1 MLRGETE
8 RTMSVPTPRRSSE
21 GIGARTAEHVRP
33 FVGRIRELDELGAAF
48 ADASDGHGA
57 VFLVCGEPGIGKSRM
72 MEVLAAS
79 ARADGWTVLVG
90 RCWDGGG
97 APAYWPWVQVVR
109 AAGGDF
115 DALSPA
121 GDTAAALSARRSSV
135 SSAADADAERFRLF
149 EDVARFLTDVSSDQP
164 VMIVLDDLHAAD
176 EPSLLLLR
184 FLATTADTRRVIVLG
199 SYRESEPRVLDHGD
213 LFGELT
219 RLGRRVPLRGL
230 SVEEVTSYLTL
241 VGGEPTS
248 DVIAARLQDV
258 TGGNPFFLGEVVR
271 VLIAEGRLSSAD
283 ETSMRRMPEE
293 VRALIRRHVSTL
305 SPEAIGVLRV
315 AAVFGHDLD
324 LRVLADAGPVDVDR
338 MTDAVSEAVRAGI
351 LSEDPSAPGS
361 FAFAHDLVRETLYDD
376 LPSGRRLE
384 LHRTA
389 GDVLERVFR
398 DDLGPHLA
406 AIAHHLTRAAPL
418 DGGERAVDYSV
429 LAADRA
435 VAVLAYED
443 AVALYERALQLLS
456 TSESNR
462 DRRYEILMRLGDA
475 RARSGDTVGA
485 RRCYEDAA
493 DLSRLAGD
501 PEAVARAALALVT
514 SAAPVRLGF
523 GGLLVTTIVDPGNTG
538 VALLEEAQRTLPP
551 GDSSLRARTL
561 ARLAAELY
569 QFHQTDRSRTLARE
583 AVDMALRLGDPEA
596 LVESL
601 HGRHWATLSPDTTED
616 RLANA
621 QEMLLAATGAGDEEA
636 AFLARHARLH
646 CFLEMCDI
654 AGVDTEL
661 VAMEQL
667 AARIRQPFYVWHVA
681 CLHGMR
687 ALLDGR
693 LTDADRML
701 ATAFGI
707 ARIRQSEDVVYMY
720 EDAQVFAIRW
730 TQGRLEERRERT
742 LWHGERYPIA
752 RWRDA
757 LSAAELGDERA
768 ARAEIERH
776 ARNGFSDLPRDGL
789 WLLHACA
796 LAHACV
802 LVGDRPRARSLYGLL
817 SPFADRQAISV
828 STLPFGPVTMRLGML
843 ATLLERW
850 DDAEAHFFAATE
862 RCDAMGARA
871 IRAMVLIEHSR
882 MLVARRGSGDAARAG
897 ELLSDA
903 NAICEELDMPGIRK
917 RARTLAP
924 TGGVAASSV
933 EVPRASLRREGQY
946 WTIRYGDEMARLRD
960 RKGLRHLRNLLA
972 SPGRELHVLELVRAE
987 SGASTEPATA
997 EEDVAR
1003 PMTEREE
1010 PILDTQAKDAYR
1022 RRLREL
1028 DDDLEE
1034 ARAWHDPE
1042 RASKIQAEIEALG
1055 DELGRALGLGG
1066 RDRSL
1071 PSDAERA
1078 RVTVT
1083 KAIRAAVG
1091 AIGGECPE
1099 LGRHLDASIRTG
1111 RFCVY
1116 APPGQ
1121 VPPRWEL

>member
-1 MLRGETE
+1 MQDSIGRSGGEG
-8 RTMSVPTPRRSSE
+8 V
-21 GIGARTAEHVRP
+21 GAGTAEHVRP
-33 FVGRIRELDELGAAF
+33 FVGRARELDELGAAF
-48 ADASDGHGA
+48 AEASDGHGA
-57 VFLVCGEPGIGKSRM
+57 VFLICGEPGIGKSRL

-79 ARADGWTVLVG
+79 ARADGWQVLVG

-115 DALSPA
+115 GTLTRA
-121 GDTAAALSARRSSV
+121 GEDTAPRRSSV
-135 SSAADADAERFRLF
+135 SPAVDPEAERFRLF
-149 EDVARFLTDVSSDQP
+149 EAVGSFLGDVSNEQP

-184 FLATTADTRRVIVLG
+184 FLATTADSRRVIVLG
-199 SYRESEPRVLDHGD
+199 TYRESEPRVLDRAD
-213 LFGELT
+213 LYGELT

-248 DVIAARLQDV
+248 DAIAVRLQDV

-271 VLIAEGRLSSAD
+271 VLIAEGRLNSAD

-305 SPEAIGVLRV
+305 SPETIGLLRV
-315 AAVFGHDLD
+315 ASVLGHDLD
-324 LRVLADAGPVDVDR
+324 LRVLADAGTLGVDR

-351 LSEDPSAPGS
+351 LSEDPSASAS

-376 LPSGRRLE
+376 LPAGRRLE

-398 DDLGPHLA
+398 EDLGPYLA

-418 DGGERAVDYSV
+418 DDGGRAVDYSV

-435 VAVLAYED
+435 VAMLAYED
-443 AVALYERALQLLS
+443 AVTLYERALQLLPP
-456 TSESNR
+456 SEAHG
-462 DRRYEILMRLGDA
+462 DRRSDILMRLGDA

-485 RRCYEDAA
+485 RRSYEEAA
-493 DLSRLAGD
+493 DLSRLHDD

-523 GGLLVTTIVDPGNTG
+523 GGLLVTSIVDPGNNG
-538 VALLEEAQRTLPP
+538 VALLEEVQRTLPP

-569 QFHQTDRSRTLARE
+569 QFHETDRSRTLARE
-583 AVDMALRLGDPEA
+583 AVDMALRLGDPDA

-601 HGRHWATLSPDTTED
+601 HGRHWATLSPDTTDD

-646 CFLEMCDI
+646 CYLELCDI
-654 AGVDTEL
+654 RGVDAEL
-661 VAMEQL
+661 AAMEQL

-720 EDAQVFAIRW
+720 EHAQVFAIRW
-730 TQGRLEERRERT
+730 AQGRLEERRDRT
-742 LWHGERYPIA
+742 LQHGERYPIA

-757 LSAAELGDERA
+757 LAAAELGDERA
-768 ARAEIERH
+768 ARAEVERH
-776 ARNGFSDLPRDGL
+776 ARRGFSDLPRDGL
-789 WLLHACA
+789 WLLHMCA
-796 LAHACV
+796 LAQACV
-802 LVGDRPRARSLYGLL
+802 LIGDEPRAHALYELL
-817 SPFADRQAISV
+817 SPFADRHAISV
-828 STLPFGPVTMRLGML
+828 STLPFGPVAMRLGML

-850 DDAEAHFFAATE
+850 DDAEAHFFVATE
-862 RCDAMGARA
+862 LCDAMGARA
-871 IRAMVLIEHSR
+871 IRAMVLVEHAR
-882 MLVARRGSGDAARAG
+882 MYLARRDPGDEARAG
-897 ELLSDA
+897 ELSSDA
-903 NAICEELDMPGIRK
+903 IAICDELDMPGIRE
-917 RARTLAP
+917 RASTLARTAD
-924 TGGVAASSV
+924 VADTSV
-933 EVPRASLRREGQY
+933 AVSRASLRREGQY
-946 WTIRYGDEMARLRD
+946 WTIRYGNEMARLRD
-960 RKGLRHLRNLLA
+960 RKGLRHLAQLLA
-972 SPGRELHVLELVRAE
+972 APGRELHVLELVRAE
-987 SGASTEPATA
+987 SGAQTATKSVD
-997 EEDVAR
+997 EVEGLVA
-1003 PMTEREE
+1003 EREE
-1010 PILDTQAKDAYR
+1010 PILDPQAKDAYR
-1022 RRLREL
+1022 KRLRDL

-1034 ARAWHDPE
+1034 ARDWNDPE
-1042 RASKIQAEIEALG
+1042 RVAKIQAEIEALG
-1055 DELGRALGLGG
+1055 NELGRALGLGG
-1066 RDRSL
+1066 RDRSM
-1071 PSDAERA
+1071 PTDAERA
-1078 RVTVT
+1078 RVNVT

-1091 AIGGECPE
+1091 AIGAECPE

-1121 VPPRWEL
+1121 EPPRWEL

>member
-1 MLRGETE
+1 M
-8 RTMSVPTPRRSSE
+8 
-21 GIGARTAEHVRP
+21 AEQARP
-33 FVGRIRELDELGAAF
+33 FVGRTRELDELGAAF

-57 VFLVCGEPGIGKSRM
+57 VFLVCGEPGIGKSRL

-79 ARADGWTVLVG
+79 ARADGWPVLVG

-115 DALSPA
+115 DALASA
-121 GDTAAALSARRSSV
+121 SEDATAHSHRRSSV

-149 EDVARFLTDVSSDQP
+149 EEVGAFFGDVSSERP

-184 FLATTADTRRVIVLG
+184 FLATSADTRRVIVLG
-199 SYRESEPRVLDHGD
+199 SYRESEPRVLDHAE

-248 DVIAARLQDV
+248 DAIAARLQDV

-271 VLIAEGRLSSAD
+271 VLIAEGRLNSAD
-283 ETSMRRMPEE
+283 EASMRRMPEE

-324 LRVLADAGPVDVDR
+324 LRLLADAGPLDVDR
-338 MTDAVSEAVRAGI
+338 LTDAVSEAVRAGI

-376 LPSGRRLE
+376 LPAARKLE

-456 TSESNR
+456 TS
-462 DRRYEILMRLGDA
+462 DAHGGRRSDILMRLGDA

-485 RRCYEDAA
+485 RRCYEEAA
-493 DLSRLAGD
+493 DLARLADD
-501 PEAVARAALALVT
+501 PEAVARAALAHVT

-569 QFHQTDRSRTLARE
+569 QFHQTDRSRALARE

-646 CFLEMCDI
+646 CFLELCEI
-654 AGVDTEL
+654 RGVDAEL
-661 VAMEQL
+661 AAMEQL

-701 ATAFGI
+701 GTAF
-707 ARIRQSEDVVYMY
+707 ARVRESEDVVYMY

-730 TQGRLEERRERT
+730 AQGRLDERLDRT
-742 LWHGERYPIA
+742 LRHGELYPIA

-757 LSAAELGDERA
+757 LAAAELGDERA
-768 ARAEIERH
+768 ARAEVERH

-796 LAHACV
+796 LAQACV
-802 LVGDRPRARSLYGLL
+802 VIGDVPRARSLYELL
-817 SPFADRQAISV
+817 SPFADRHAISV
-828 STLPFGPVTMRLGML
+828 STLPFGPVAMRLGML
-843 ATLLERW
+843 AALLERW
-850 DDAEAHFFAATE
+850 EDAESHFGVATE

-871 IRAMVLIEHSR
+871 IRAMVLIEHAR
-882 MLVARRGSGDAARAG
+882 MLVARRGSGDEVRAG

-903 NAICEELDMPGIRK
+903 IAICDELDMPGIRE
-917 RARTLAP
+917 RALTLIP
-924 TGGVAASSV
+924 SSGVDAATIA
-933 EVPRASLRREGQY
+933 VPRASLRREGQY

-960 RKGLRHLRNLLA
+960 RKGLRHLTHLLA
-972 SPGRELHVLELVRAE
+972 APGRELHVLELVRAE
-987 SGASTEPATA
+987 SGASTTEATP
-997 EEDVAR
+997 EDDLAINV
-1003 PMTEREE
+1003 TEREE
-1010 PILDTQAKDAYR
+1010 PILDRQAKDAYR

-1034 ARAWHDPE
+1034 ARAWNDPE
-1042 RASKIQAEIEALG
+1042 RVAKIQAEIEALG

-1078 RVTVT
+1078 RVSVT

-1091 AIGGECPE
+1091 AIGNECPE

-1121 VPPRWEL
+1121 VPPQWEL

>member
-1 MLRGETE
+1 MPGPT
-8 RTMSVPTPRRSSE
+8 RTRPVGE
-21 GIGARTAEHVRP
+21 GIGAGTSEQVRP
-33 FVGRIRELDELGAAF
+33 FVGRTRELDELGAAF

-57 VFLVCGEPGIGKSRM
+57 VFLVCGEPGIGKSRL
-72 MEVLAAS
+72 MEVLATS
-79 ARADGWTVLVG
+79 ARADGWRVLVG

-115 DALSPA
+115 DALAPA
-121 GDTAAALSARRSSV
+121 SDDAAARPSRRSSV
-135 SSAADADAERFRLF
+135 SSAVDPDAERFRLF
-149 EDVARFLTDVSSDQP
+149 EGVATFLGDISSEQP

-184 FLATTADTRRVIVLG
+184 FLATSADTRRVIVLG
-199 SYRESEPRVLDHGD
+199 SYRESEPRVLDHAE

-248 DVIAARLQDV
+248 DAIAARLQDV

-271 VLIAEGRLSSAD
+271 VLIAEGRLGTSD
-283 ETSMRRMPEE
+283 EAAMLRLPEE
-293 VRALIRRHVSTL
+293 VRALIRRRVAAL
-305 SPEAIGVLRV
+305 SADAIGMLRV
-315 AAVFGHDLD
+315 ASVLGRDLD
-324 LRVLADAGPVDVDR
+324 LRVIVEAGTLDVDR
-338 MTDAVSEAVRAGI
+338 TADVVTEAVRAGI
-351 LSEDPSAPGS
+351 LTEDPGALGEY
-361 FAFAHDLVRETLYDD
+361 AFAHDLVRETLYDD
-376 LPSGRRLE
+376 LPAGRRLE

-389 GDVLERVFR
+389 GDVLEHVFR

-406 AIAHHLTRAAPL
+406 AIAHHLTRAAAL
-418 DGGERAVDYSV
+418 DDGRRAVEYSM

-443 AVALYERALQLLS
+443 AVALYERALQLLAP
-456 TSESNR
+456 SEDQSGGRR
-462 DRRYEILMRLGDA
+462 DILMRLGEA

-485 RRCYEDAA
+485 RRCYEEAA
-493 DLSRLAGD
+493 DLSRDAGD
-501 PEAVARAALALVT
+501 PEAVARAALAHVT

-523 GGLLVTTIVDPGNTG
+523 GGLLVTTNVDPRNTG

-569 QFHQTDRSRTLARE
+569 QFHETDRSRALARE

-596 LVESL
+596 LVESF

-654 AGVDTEL
+654 RGVDAEL
-661 VAMEQL
+661 AAMEQL
-667 AARIRQPFYVWHVA
+667 AARIRQPFYIWHVA
-681 CLHGMR
+681 CLQGMR

-693 LTDADRML
+693 LTDADRL
-701 ATAFGI
+701 LSTAFGI
-707 ARIRQSEDVVYMY
+707 ARVRESEDVVYMY

-730 TQGRLEERRERT
+730 AQGRLEERVDRT
-742 LWHGERYPIA
+742 VRHGELYPIA

-757 LSAAELGDERA
+757 LAAAELGDERA
-768 ARAEIERH
+768 ARAEVERH
-776 ARNGFSDLPRDGL
+776 ARRDFSDLPRDGL

-796 LAHACV
+796 LAQACV
-802 LVGDRPRARSLYGLL
+802 LVGDERRARSLYELL
-817 SPFADRQAISV
+817 VPFADRHAISV
-828 STLPFGPVTMRLGML
+828 STLPFGPVSMRLGML
-843 ATLLERW
+843 AAMLERW
-850 DDAEAHFFAATE
+850 DDAEAHFLVAVE

-871 IRAMVLIEHSR
+871 IRAMVLIERAR
-882 MLVARRGSGDAARAG
+882 MLLARRGPGDEVRAG
-897 ELLSDA
+897 ELLSA
-903 NAICEELDMPGIRK
+903 AIAICDELDMPGIRE

-924 TGGVAASSV
+924 TTGVDAASVAA
-933 EVPRASLRREGQY
+933 PRASLIREGQY
-946 WTIRYGDEMARLRD
+946 WTVRYGDEMARLRD
-960 RKGLRHLRNLLA
+960 RKGLRHLAHLLA
-972 SPGRELHVLELVRAE
+972 APGRELHVLELIQAE
-987 SGASTEPATA
+987 SGGTTVAATA
-997 EEDVAR
+997 DDDLAR
-1003 PMTEREE
+1003 HVTEREE
-1010 PILDTQAKDAYR
+1010 PVLDARAKEAYR

-1034 ARAWHDPE
+1034 ARAWNDPE
-1042 RASKIQAEIEALG
+1042 RSAKIQEEIEALG

-1078 RVTVT
+1078 RINVT
-1083 KAIRAAVG
+1083 KAIRAAVR
-1091 AIGGECPE
+1091 AIGEECPA

-1121 VPPRWEL
+1121 VPPQWEL